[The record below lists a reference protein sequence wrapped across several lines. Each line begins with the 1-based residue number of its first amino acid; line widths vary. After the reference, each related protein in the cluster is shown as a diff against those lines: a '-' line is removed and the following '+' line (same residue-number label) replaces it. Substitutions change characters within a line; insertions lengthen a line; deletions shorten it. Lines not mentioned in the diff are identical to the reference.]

1 MSGDPNWLTR
11 AVPKSLQG
19 WVWHYQGS
27 TAGVWQE
34 TRLIPSHDHRM
45 LITVMLGKPLEL
57 FSKALSKVRWLA
69 MANIPDFD
77 TRKGNGLVNF

>member
-1 MSGDPNWLTR
+1 MIQTGLHGLFPR
-11 AVPKSLQG
+11 ACRG
-19 WVWHYQGS
+19 GCGIIRWS
-27 TAGVWQE
+27 TAGVWQKS
-34 TRLIPSHDHRM
+34 RLIPSHDHRM

-57 FSKALSKVRWLA
+57 FSEALSKVRWLA